1 MTDTSE
7 DAMRPY
13 RLDVPDAALADLHD
27 RAEPQ
32 PVDGRFGPAR
42 LERGCARRL
51 PEGPGPVRVSGFDWR
66 AHEAELNAY
75 PQLTT
80 TIDEQTVHFMHVR
93 SSEPVARPLLIVHG
107 YPTSPVESPD
117 PTTQQSRSRRRQS

>member
-1 MTDTSE
+1 MPVGCLKD
-7 DAMRPY
+7 
-13 RLDVPDAALADLHD
+13 LA
-27 RAEPQ
+27 
-32 PVDGRFGPAR
+32 RFGR
-42 LERGCARRL
+42 
-51 PEGPGPVRVSGFDWR
+51 SGFDWR

-80 TIDEQTVHFMHVR
+80 TIDQQTVHFLHVR

-117 PTTQQSRSRRRQS
+117 PTTQQSRSRGDNREHIRPC